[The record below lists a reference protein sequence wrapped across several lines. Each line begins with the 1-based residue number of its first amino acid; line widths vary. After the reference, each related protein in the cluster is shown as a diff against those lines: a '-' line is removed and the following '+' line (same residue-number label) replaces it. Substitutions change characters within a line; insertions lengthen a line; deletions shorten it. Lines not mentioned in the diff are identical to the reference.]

1 MVNWTSS
8 EYEEQSMAI
17 FSSAWEDA
25 QVQWAALRPMGR
37 LLRIAGFKRFQGKM
51 RRAYKHVEELHQL
64 HLKEGRELCSQW
76 KAFEEEAIRA
86 VSTKEESELV
96 RSFGRALVCLQEAE
110 AENESL
116 VVVMGDGDKNDDDY
130 MPSGGYQNRRRRKR

>member
-25 QVQWAALRPMGR
+25 QVQWVALKPMGR
-37 LLRIAGFKRFQGKM
+37 LLRTAGFKRFQGKM

-64 HLKEGRELCSQW
+64 HLEEGRELCSQW

-86 VSTKEESELV
+86 VSIEEESELV
-96 RSFGRALVCLQEAE
+96 RSFGRALVRLQEAE
-110 AENESL
+110 ST
-116 VVVMGDGDKNDDDY
+116 GRSIG
-130 MPSGGYQNRRRRKR
+130 